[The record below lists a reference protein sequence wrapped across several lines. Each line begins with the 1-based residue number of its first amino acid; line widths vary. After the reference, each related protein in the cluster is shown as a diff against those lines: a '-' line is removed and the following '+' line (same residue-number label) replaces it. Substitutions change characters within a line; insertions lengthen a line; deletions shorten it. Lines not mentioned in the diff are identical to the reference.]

1 MLKRFPTWPSTYE
14 FETRNMLNVSLCDI
28 AITRL
33 SPMKKFV
40 DNSEMC
46 REQKPEKEDIGDG
59 DSAYFKWG
67 QNCIDTM
74 RQVTSAVK
82 NSK

>member
-1 MLKRFPTWPSTYE
+1 M
-14 FETRNMLNVSLCDI
+14 

-46 REQKPEKEDIGDG
+46 TVQKPEKEDIGDG
-59 DSAYFKWG
+59 DSAYFK
-67 QNCIDTM
+67 
-74 RQVTSAVK
+74 
-82 NSK
+82 